1 MDIERYIPH
10 AAGAHVQ
17 ITFAFAPDHPH
28 THTPEELGLFGKLL
42 EFLRLRHIGAP
53 LHPQRFNEVAA
64 LETEQALPG
73 GRLRRGVSRKDQME
87 VGCGDP
93 KLFDNLPG
101 GLPCEGF
108 GILAGGVGSRDVVF
122 NHPTLTEAPTI
133 DWLAIIVLGP

>member
-10 AAGAHVQ
+10 AAGTYVQ
-17 ITFAFAPDHPH
+17 VAFAFAPNHLH
-28 THTPEELGLFGKLL
+28 AHTPEELGLFGKLL
-42 EFLRLRHIGAP
+42 EFLWLRHIGA
-53 LHPQRFNEVAA
+53 LFHPQRLNEVAA
-64 LETEQALPG
+64 LEAEQVLPG

-87 VGCGDP
+87 VCCWDP
-93 KLFDNLPG
+93 KLFDDLPG

-133 DWLAIIVLGP
+133 DWLAIVVLGP